1 MMPMEPD
8 EQQSMSNEEVE
19 DGGTIT
25 IDFGSLYKFKPEDM
39 IIDINSTF
47 YTNHAFTQVMNR
59 DVYIDFLQ
67 IPGVKK
73 DGLMHV
79 NGVRIYL
86 THAHAKKLAKSL
98 LGVLDNVHKGGK
110 MESYEDE

>member
-1 MMPMEPD
+1 MTMTHEK
-8 EQQSMSNEEVE
+8 EASKSQE
-19 DGGTIT
+19 DVDDGTSIT

-47 YTNHAFTQVMNR
+47 YTNHAFIQVMHR
-59 DVYIDFLQ
+59 DAFIDFLQ

-79 NGVRIYL
+79 KGVRMYL

-98 LGVLDNVHKGGK
+98 LGVLDTIHEDGK

>member
-1 MMPMEPD
+1 MEPD
-8 EQQSMSNEEVE
+8 EQQSMSNEDVE